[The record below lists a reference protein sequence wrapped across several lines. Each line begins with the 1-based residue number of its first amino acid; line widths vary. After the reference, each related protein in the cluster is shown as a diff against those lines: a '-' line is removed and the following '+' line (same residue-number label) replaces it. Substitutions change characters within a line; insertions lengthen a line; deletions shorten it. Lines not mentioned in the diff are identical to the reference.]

1 MAKLNLIG
9 GQQPYPVGE
18 YRTLYKYE
26 GAYRSAYMIAKVR
39 GEPLSSVVYRLE
51 HGIELDAKPYA
62 TSHGRQPKRLL
73 CNGVL
78 MTVVEIAKAT
88 GYHITT
94 VHRRSDG
101 IRFFPR
107 GEPTNPH
114 EARPRIVETPYNEQ
128 YELDGIKDT
137 LKGWAKRVGIN
148 YHTLYERVRVH
159 RLPLALAIKA
169 PVNTRTARLRNA
181 KTVAKMAALFN
192 KAADRTAS
200 AAQMA
205 TGGPSQTFAKCPA
218 TGPHSTECHLHGET
232 P

>member
-1 MAKLNLIG
+1 MSKLNLIG
-9 GQQPYPVGE
+9 GQKPNPVGE
-18 YRTLYKYE
+18 YRTLYKYQ

-39 GEPLSSVVYRLE
+39 GESLSSVVYRLE
-51 HGIELDAKPYA
+51 HGIELDAAPYE
-62 TSHGRQPKRLL
+62 TSHGRKPKRLL
-73 CNGVL
+73 NNGVL
-78 MTVVEIAKAT
+78 MTIAEIAKAT

-148 YHTLYERVRVH
+148 YHTLYERIRVH
-159 RLPLALAIKA
+159 HLPLALAIKA
-169 PVNTRTARLRNA
+169 PVAKRGTRLATAKA
-181 KTVAKMAALFN
+181 VARMAALFN
-192 KAADRTAS
+192 RVADGTAS
-200 AAQMA
+200 ATQMD
-205 TGGPSQTFAKCPA
+205 TGGPSQTFDDCSPTGTPRTNDDLVGA
-218 TGPHSTECHLHGET
+218 TP
-232 P
+232 